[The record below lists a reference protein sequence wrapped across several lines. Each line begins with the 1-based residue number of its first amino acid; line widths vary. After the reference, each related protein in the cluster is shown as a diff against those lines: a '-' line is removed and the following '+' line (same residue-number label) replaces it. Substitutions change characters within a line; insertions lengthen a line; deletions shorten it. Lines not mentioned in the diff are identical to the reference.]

1 MYTIKDIMEKLDELA
16 PIILAESWDNVGI
29 LVGDTKQKVTKI
41 MCALDVDRAVLQEA
55 VRENVDCIVT
65 HHPFI
70 FGAIKKVDYTTP
82 IGHGIKTLIQNN
94 ISLISM
100 HTNLDSAAGGIN
112 DIICEGLG
120 ITDTRVLADPTNC
133 EPQEGLGRYGQI
145 NSMPLNKFIEKVKQY
160 FGIQYVRV
168 VGDLKDDITSVSV
181 CSGSGSSFIG
191 EASRVS
197 QVYITGDVKFHEA
210 QDALSKG
217 LAIIDVGHYASEQIV
232 VPKLKNYLQQY
243 LDIPVICTGVN
254 GEV

>member
-1 MYTIKDIMEKLDELA
+1 MDVCF
-16 PIILAESWDNVGI
+16 SH
-29 LVGDTKQKVTKI
+29 
-41 MCALDVDRAVLQEA
+41 CALDVNVAILEEA
-55 VRENVDCIVT
+55 IEQKVDCIVT

-70 FGAIKKVDYTTP
+70 FGGIKKIDYSSS
-82 IGHGIKTLIQNN
+82 IGWGIKTLIQNN
-94 ISLISM
+94 ITLIAM

-120 ITDTRVLADPTNC
+120 ITQTRVLFSEEHHDDTT
-133 EPQEGLGRYGQI
+133 GLGRYGQI
-145 NSMPLNKFIEKVKQY
+145 NSMSFQQFIEKVKQY

-181 CSGSGSSFIG
+181 CSGSGSSFIS

-217 LAIIDVGHYASEQIV
+217 LTIIDVGHYASEQIV

-243 LDIPVICTGVN
+243 LDIPVICTGID
-254 GEV
+254 GEVFKTL